1 MASFGTR
8 TIAGNAF
15 TIQSLLVRRTYS
27 DTSSIVLQEM
37 LGTIP
42 DTSGSISVL
51 SIGILFPLVFDW
63 VVTLHRRTFL
73 LANPVI
79 VKIPA
84 CQAI

>member
-1 MASFGTR
+1 MTSFGAR
-8 TIAGNAF
+8 TIARDAF
-15 TIQSLLVRRTYS
+15 TIQSLFIRRTNP
-27 DTSSIVLQEM
+27 DTSAIVLQEM

-42 DTSGSISVL
+42 DTSGSIGIF

-63 VVTLHRRTFL
+63 IVTLHRRTFL
-73 LANPVI
+73 VANPVI